1 MAAAQILCQRLLIC
15 REYLVMELG
24 DDRMKKLPA
33 YRRDLMQKQKV
44 LNDYIARMSS
54 NEQVSAK
61 YDGVPTPTV
70 QFWCHTAESMIM
82 LLSNNTIQVSELSH
96 AILSSSD
103 YHRRLFVFC

>member
-1 MAAAQILCQRLLIC
+1 MLLQSLFIC

-33 YRRDLMQKQKV
+33 DRRDLMQKQKV
-44 LNDYIARMSS
+44 LSEYMARMSS
-54 NEQVSAK
+54 NERVSAK
-61 YDGVPTPTV
+61 YDGAPTPTV

-96 AILSSSD
+96 AILSNSD
-103 YHRRLFVFC
+103 